1 MSHNKNR
8 IQLKCL
14 QANSMW
20 LKNNKT
26 KHMKAVIIED
36 EEIIANVLLSKIK
49 KVAPDI
55 DVVTILPSLKTA
67 RRWFGENAEPDLLFM
82 DIQLS
87 DGVSFDIFNH
97 FSLTCPVIFTTAY
110 DEYAIRAFKVNGVD
124 YLLKPVNETDL
135 AAAIDKC
142 RKLVDNK
149 ETAPADITALIK
161 SLANP
166 DAASKYKEKFI
177 VNIRNQ
183 WMPVNTKDIACFSKE
198 VLNYI
203 YLFNGERY
211 MIDYVTLEEVEELLD
226 PKIFY
231 RANRQYIINID
242 AIQTVKPVENSKL
255 IIRLKEPNQKLEIDM
270 SRLKSPEFKKWM
282 DR

>member
-1 MSHNKNR
+1 
-8 IQLKCL
+8 
-14 QANSMW
+14 
-20 LKNNKT
+20 
-26 KHMKAVIIED
+26 MKAVIIED
-36 EEIIANVLLSKIK
+36 EEIIANVLLNKIK
-49 KVAPDI
+49 KVAPDV
-55 DVVTILPSLKTA
+55 DVITILPSLKTA

-87 DGVSFDIFNH
+87 DGVSFDIFND
-97 FSLTCPVIFTTAY
+97 FSLKCPVIFTTAY

-124 YLLKPVNETDL
+124 YLLKPVKDEELT
-135 AAAIDKC
+135 AAIDKC
-142 RKLVDNK
+142 RKLLDKN
-149 ETAPADITALIK
+149 ETAPADMVTLLK

-166 DAASKYKEKFI
+166 SGASKYKEKFI

-226 PKIFY
+226 PKQFY
-231 RANRQYIINID
+231 RASRQFIINMD

-255 IIRLKEPNQKLEIDM
+255 LVRLKEPNHKLEIDM